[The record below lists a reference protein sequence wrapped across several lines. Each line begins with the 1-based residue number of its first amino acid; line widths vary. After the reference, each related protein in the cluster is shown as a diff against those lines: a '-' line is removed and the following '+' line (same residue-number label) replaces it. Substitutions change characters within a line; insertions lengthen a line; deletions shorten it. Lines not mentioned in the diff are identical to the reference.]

1 MNETQSHL
9 IVMQHRLSELMPE
22 YQVTIIR
29 LINHLASH
37 NHTYREHAMQR
48 LEKISNENP
57 YVDDIEGF
65 EKLLINEETCP
76 KDDDE

>member
-1 MNETQSHL
+1 MKETQNHL
-9 IVMQHRLSELMPE
+9 IVMRHRLSELMPE
-22 YQVTIIR
+22 YQVTIIN

-37 NHTYREHAMQR
+37 NDTYREHAMQR
-48 LEKISNENP
+48 IEKISNENP

-76 KDDDE
+76 EDDE

>member
-9 IVMQHRLSELMPE
+9 IVMKHRLSELMPE
-22 YQVTIIR
+22 YQVTIIN
-29 LINHLASH
+29 LINHLAAE
-37 NHTYREHAMQR
+37 NDTYREHAMKR
-48 LEKISNENP
+48 IEKITNENP

-76 KDDDE
+76 EDKD

>member
-1 MNETQSHL
+1 MKETQSHL
-9 IVMQHRLSELMPE
+9 IVMQHRLGELMPE
-22 YQVTIIR
+22 YQVIIIN
-29 LINHLASH
+29 LINHLAAE

-48 LEKISNENP
+48 IEKIANENP

-76 KDDDE
+76 EDDE